1 MIAKLLLRDIFLDLS
16 RFLRILGEYVQLL
29 NIDTKGVCMKI
40 KLGKRSFTFLII
52 PDANRK
58 VMRFRFSALLL
69 YSLTISLMVIGL
81 VVLTITL
88 SMNITGLKNLNDK
101 KVIAAEL
108 AVKTDTYEKTLTNK
122 EETIE
127 NLQNSLVE
135 LSVQTEAMKQ
145 KVEELKAFEEDI
157 RSISSADS
165 DKSTNREVGI
175 AGYNLEDSDQEE
187 GIGGATIE
195 ASDEDITS
203 LVADTQQT
211 LHNLSGDIG
220 TLKLQLSDTKESIVQ
235 YKQLMRITPSIWP
248 TLSKKIS
255 SRYGYRKDPFN
266 RRAAFHAGMD
276 IPGNSSDP
284 IYSTADGVVTN
295 AEYDKSFGYNITIKH
310 ASGVST
316 HYAHMKKLLVESGQT
331 VKQGETIGLLGS
343 TGRSTGP
350 HLHFEVLKKGVTID
364 PMPYLQAAGKGVK
377 FNVQEEKIE
386 D

>member
-1 MIAKLLLRDIFLDLS
+1 
-16 RFLRILGEYVQLL
+16 
-29 NIDTKGVCMKI
+29 MKI

-52 PDANRK
+52 PDANKK

-165 DKSTNREVGI
+165 DKPTNREVGI
-175 AGYNLEDSDQEE
+175 AGYNPEDSDQEE
-187 GIGGATIE
+187 GIGGATLE

-211 LHNLSGDIG
+211 LHNLSGDIEP
-220 TLKLQLSDTKESIVQ
+220 LKLQLSDTKESIVQ
-235 YKQLMRITPSIWP
+235 YNQLMRITPSIWP

>member
-1 MIAKLLLRDIFLDLS
+1 
-16 RFLRILGEYVQLL
+16 
-29 NIDTKGVCMKI
+29 MKI
-40 KLGKRSFTFLII
+40 KWGKRSFTFLII
-52 PDANRK
+52 PDANSK
-58 VMRFRFSALLL
+58 VMRFRFSALVL
-69 YSLTISLMVIGL
+69 YSLVISLTVIGL
-81 VVLTITL
+81 VALTVTL

-108 AVKTDTYEKTLTNK
+108 AIKTDTYKKTLTNK
-122 EETIE
+122 DETIE

-175 AGYNLEDSDQEE
+175 AGFNLGGSEQE
-187 GIGGATIE
+187 GIGGATLE

-203 LVADTQQT
+203 LVSDTQQT
-211 LHNLSGDIG
+211 LQTLTGDIG
-220 TLKLQLSDTKESIVQ
+220 PLKLQLSDTKESIVE
-235 YKQLMRITPSIWP
+235 YNQLMRITPSIWP
-248 TLSKKIS
+248 TLSTKIS
-255 SRYGYRKDPFN
+255 SRFGYRKDPFN
-266 RRAAFHAGMD
+266 RRAAFHAGVD
-276 IPGNSSDP
+276 IPGNTSDP
-284 IYSTADGVVTN
+284 VYATADGVITD
-295 AEYDKSFGYNITIKH
+295 AGYDKSFGYNITIKH

-316 HYAHMKKLLVESGQT
+316 HYAHLKKFLVESGQA

-350 HLHFEVLKKGVTID
+350 HLHFEVLKRGATID